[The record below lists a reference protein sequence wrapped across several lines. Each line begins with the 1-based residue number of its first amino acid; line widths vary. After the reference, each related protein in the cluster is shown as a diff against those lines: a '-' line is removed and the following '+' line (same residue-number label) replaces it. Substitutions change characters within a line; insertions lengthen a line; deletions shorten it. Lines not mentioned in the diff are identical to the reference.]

1 MTKSDIVEGSP
12 ISVGKVT
19 VVPLSLVSAGFAGVG
34 GKEEEEDLSPDRS
47 EENSFFYTMQ
57 VKPVAVAVFSE
68 EGVEVLSITEQEEL
82 IDKVFERIPDLVN
95 RIKI

>member
-12 ISVGKVT
+12 ISLGKIT
-19 VVPLSLVSAGFAGVG
+19 IVPLSLVSAGFAGIG
-34 GKEEEEDLSPDRS
+34 GEEEELGPGRS
-47 EENSFFYTMQ
+47 EENTFFYTMQ

-68 EGVEVLSITEQEEL
+68 EGVEVFAITEQEEL

-95 RIKI
+95 KIKK

>member
-19 VVPLSLVSAGFAGVG
+19 IVPLSLVSAAFVGVG

-47 EENSFFYTMQ
+47 ERNSFLYTMQ
-57 VKPVAVAVFSE
+57 VRPVAVAVFSE
-68 EGVEVLSITEQEEL
+68 QGVELLSITEQEEL
-82 IDKVFERIPDLVN
+82 IDKICEKIPDLVN